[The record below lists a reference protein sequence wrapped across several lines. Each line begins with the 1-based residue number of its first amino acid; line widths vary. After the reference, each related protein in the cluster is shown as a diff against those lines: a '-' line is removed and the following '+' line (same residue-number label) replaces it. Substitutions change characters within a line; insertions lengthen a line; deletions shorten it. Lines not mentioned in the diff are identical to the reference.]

1 MKYKLIAS
9 DMDGTLLTDG
19 KQITDRTLSAVRAA
33 ENAGMIFT
41 LCTGRSYSGI
51 KEYVEKLRPSVPLIT
66 FNGAMIVSPEGDL
79 LYDRPMN
86 PSYAMQIYRAA
97 ENEDTTLKV
106 WSRGILYANRI
117 NEATMYYR
125 STCPD
130 AEFHILG
137 DEPSM
142 KRVAEQG
149 ISKMLIIDTKERI
162 NGFLS
167 GMCKTLGDGVRYFR
181 STPIYLEFVEKS
193 VSKGSALLRLCEMLG
208 VDPAQTVAFG
218 DEENDR
224 PMLRAAGLGVA
235 MDNAVP
241 EIKAEADA
249 VTSSN
254 EEDGVAEFI
263 EYLLEMENK

>member
-1 MKYKLIAS
+1 MNYKLIAS

-19 KQITDRTLSAVRAA
+19 KEITDRTLSAVRAA
-33 ENAGMIFT
+33 ESAGMMFT
-41 LCTGRSYSGI
+41 ISTGRSYSGI
-51 KEYVEKLRPSVPLIT
+51 KEYVKKLCPSVPLIT
-66 FNGAMIVSPEGDL
+66 FNGAMIVSPDGEL
-79 LYDRPMN
+79 LCDRPMD
-86 PSYAMQIYRAA
+86 PSYAMQIYREA

-117 NEATMYYR
+117 NESTVYYR
-125 STCPD
+125 STCPE

-137 DEPSM
+137 DELSM
-142 KRVAEQG
+142 KRIAEQG

-162 NGFLS
+162 NCFLS
-167 GMCKTLGDGVRYFR
+167 GMCIKLGDGVTYFR
-181 STPIYLEFVEKS
+181 STPVFLEFVDRG

-235 MDNAVP
+235 MGNAVP

-263 EYLLEMENK
+263 ERLLGKEKK